1 MKDRFLRRKNSDS
14 IGYFSYGRQFLKRLQ
29 TSAFTFTLSF
39 WAYWGGQ
46 GRWTKEKKNGPVWFT
61 LNPSVKIHR
70 ETQKND
76 FFNKY

>member
-1 MKDRFLRRKNSDS
+1 MWKVDS
-14 IGYFSYGRQFLKRLQ
+14 LCVGTVLG
-29 TSAFTFTLSF
+29 FTNYQIN
-39 WAYWGGQ
+39 YWGGP

-70 ETQKND
+70 ETQKNE